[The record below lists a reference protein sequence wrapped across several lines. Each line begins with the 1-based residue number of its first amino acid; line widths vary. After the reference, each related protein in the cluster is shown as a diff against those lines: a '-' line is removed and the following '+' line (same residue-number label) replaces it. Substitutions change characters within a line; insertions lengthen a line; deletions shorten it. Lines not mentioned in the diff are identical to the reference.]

1 MLEGLAF
8 LFLVVDRVE
17 RSPDSVV
24 FVVEVATP
32 EVYLVECELP
42 LWFVEGVTE
51 RIVTL
56 SAFGQKGI

>member
-24 FVVEVATP
+24 FVVEVSTY
-32 EVYLVECELP
+32 EVYLVKCELP
-42 LWFVEGVTE
+42 SWFVEGVTE
-51 RIVTL
+51 RIMTPSV
-56 SAFGQKGI
+56 FGQKGI